1 MKAKYL
7 YVLLFLFSF
16 SSCSD
21 DLLYQEPSTSLT
33 DESVLESAENVKA
46 VLMGAYSWTG
56 HFSLFDYWA
65 NFT

>member
-46 VLMGAYSWTG
+46 VLMGA
-56 HFSLFDYWA
+56 
-65 NFT
+65 

>member
-46 VLMGAYSWTG
+46 VLT
-56 HFSLFDYWA
+56 FSLFDYWA

>member
-33 DESVLESAENVKA
+33 DESVLESADNVKA
-46 VLMGAYSWTG
+46 VLMGAYYWTG
-56 HFSLFDYWA
+56 HLIFL
-65 NFT
+65 NFGKI